1 MRTRSVIVV
10 TAALIAGCSL
20 RHRPVSPEPAR
31 GPALDS
37 LFQIDQS
44 RGDSVLARGFI
55 DGMLGLLSEDIVY
68 LRAGVPAVY
77 GREAART
84 LFAAGSGVA
93 ALSLAWQPIGG
104 GVSDDL
110 RAGYTYGV
118 VARLPQVKSPIHF
131 ERYIAYWERRGSDPW
146 RIAAYSEVGSPPAVE
161 ANLSAIEIAPPAR
174 EPPKRLAEATDK
186 VRAADSSF
194 SDLAYRMGTGFAF
207 SNTAA
212 DNGVVFGTP
221 QLVVGPEAI
230 RAFFAAQGTS
240 SSLTWRPVYA
250 AVADSRDLG
259 FTIGEYIATG
269 RGPSGAAVQHSGK
282 YLTVW
287 KLQRDGTWKF
297 VVDGGSPTPARETQ
311 R

>member
-1 MRTRSVIVV
+1 MRTRSVILA
-10 TAALIAGCSL
+10 TALLVGCSL
-20 RHRPVSPEPAR
+20 HHRPAPPEPAR

-44 RGDSVLARGFI
+44 RGDSVLARGPV
-55 DGMLGLLSEDIVY
+55 DGMLGLLAEDVVY

-77 GREAART
+77 GRDGAKV
-84 LFAAGSGVA
+84 LFAAGSA
-93 ALSLAWQPIGG
+93 ARALNTAWQPVGG

-110 RAGYTYGV
+110 ESAYTYGL
-118 VARLPQVKSPIHF
+118 VARLTDAKTPARF
-131 ERYIAYWERRGSDPW
+131 ERYIAYWRRAGSQPW
-146 RIAAYSEVGSPPAVE
+146 RIAAYSEVGSQPAGEV
-161 ANLSAIEIAPPAR
+161 NLATDQLAPRVRRLTPAIET
-174 EPPKRLAEATDK
+174 ATAQ

-221 QLVVGPEAI
+221 QLVVGPDAI
-230 RAFFAAQGTS
+230 RSFFAAQGTS
-240 SSLTWRPVYA
+240 TSLTWHPVYA
-250 AVADSRDLG
+250 VVAGSRDLG

-269 RGPSGAAVQHSGK
+269 RGPSGAAVQRLGK

-287 KLQRDGTWKF
+287 KRQRDGNWKF
-297 VVDGGSPTPARETQ
+297 VVDGGNPTPPRDSQ